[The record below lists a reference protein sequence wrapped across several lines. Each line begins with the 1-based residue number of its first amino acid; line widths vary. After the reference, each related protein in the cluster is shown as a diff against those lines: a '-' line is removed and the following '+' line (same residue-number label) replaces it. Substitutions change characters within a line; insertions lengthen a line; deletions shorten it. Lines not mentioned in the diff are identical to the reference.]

1 VTELS
6 SPVLMTACRRR
17 AVVEIEVGGEIEDR
31 VAGDQVDSPLA
42 EVVVPVRRDRVRL
55 AERAVG

>member
-1 VTELS
+1 LS
-6 SPVLMTACRRR
+6 SPVLDDGCRRR

-42 EVVVPVRRDRVRL
+42 ESSCQFAATVCASLSEPS
-55 AERAVG
+55 G